1 MTPDD
6 RELLVILRRQ
16 QVELRESL
24 AKIDARLD
32 QLEAHE
38 AVAAIP
44 PPPPIAARPGL
55 RPAAMPPI
63 PTGREPILPPIPGA
77 VTPPPPPG
85 PVLPPIPSPAGRP
98 SIAPLPPMPLA
109 PHASFEFR
117 FGRWLTRIGAVFGVI
132 TLALILSLTH
142 AWLFKA
148 LGPAGIL
155 GFSGAVCVCIVIAGS
170 RLARRTRSGGLRL
183 FGLSVEAMGL
193 AGLYV
198 TFYAAHY
205 FPGVAIITSPLAAGL
220 LLLSW
225 SIYVLVLAEREKSQA
240 FALFAILLAYFST
253 AINPAGRF
261 TMAADL
267 LLAGTAVLF
276 FWRRGWTSF
285 TWIAVL
291 GTNYALLRRLV
302 VDENGDFTLA
312 TTHSLPF
319 APYAVYLIAAWSIF
333 TIGLVF
339 VRNSSLRREKRI
351 ALLSLNNGAF
361 AFLMTL
367 TTYVAGYGFRA
378 MGWTLFW
385 IGLALLATAG
395 VARILT
401 TAEEISG
408 AYLAQGLALFT
419 AGLMGIWSGVPRGVL
434 LLVETFFLG
443 FAASISRSL
452 IYKLAAA
459 LTALLATAFLLWEIG
474 VDSHDP
480 WRLGIFG
487 AVVMLFVA
495 WWARRA
501 FRYELHILPAPSYYV
516 ALALSL
522 LAMAMVTKLSDNALP
537 PALALVALALTFS
550 IYRLPLPELP
560 VMAQGLLLGA
570 QALVLFPAETGE
582 EMPAVCTLAVAAIT
596 LGLLI
601 WWPRQRAIPC
611 GPWIVLATFVYALAL
626 VGLTWH
632 AVRPELSDQSWMV
645 ASALLAFAF
654 LTVGALARIW
664 PLAAMGQLFLISSLE
679 YFSFPNGKI
688 DPYIWS
694 WPAAAVP
701 ITAVFVTGRAIHSW
715 LRVFPETPEAK
726 RRPWHR
732 IGTLCQWLAL
742 FMVIRLIFEL
752 VPQACL
758 PTTLLLFGTGLVA
771 WNAVRNNAA
780 GIRAGFIPSLLGV
793 AIVLG
798 DAAANPAGLVTV
810 LNGLAI
816 FALLL
821 QPAFLR
827 FGRRVIG
834 EVESWAVVVVA
845 VGTGWIFVNTWVD
858 ARLHPNDL
866 TMGWAVYA
874 LVLFLLGL
882 FVRERRLRWCGLFVL
897 AAAILRVLLFD
908 IWGFSNSY
916 KVLTFVVLTFITL
929 GLGFLYARLADR
941 LKARH

>member
-32 QLEAHE
+32 QLEARE

-44 PPPPIAARPGL
+44 PPPPTMA
-55 RPAAMPPI
+55 
-63 PTGREPILPPIPGA
+63 LPPIPVVPHVNLPPIPA
-77 VTPPPPPG
+77 RATTPPPPPG
-85 PVLPPIPSPAGRP
+85 PVLPPIPSTARRP
-98 SIAPLPPMPLA
+98 LIAPLPPV

-117 FGRWLTRIGAVFGVI
+117 FGRWLTRIGAAFGVI

-183 FGLSVEAMGL
+183 FGRTLEAMGL

-205 FPGVAIITSPLAAGL
+205 FPSVAIITSPLAAGL
-220 LLLSW
+220 LLISW
-225 SIYVLVLAEREKSQA
+225 SIYVLMLAEREKSQA

-276 FWRRGWTSF
+276 FWRRGWTSL
-285 TWIAVL
+285 TWVAVL

-302 VDENGDFTLA
+302 IDENGDFTLA
-312 TTHSLPF
+312 TSHSLPF

-361 AFLMTL
+361 AFLMAL
-367 TTYVAGYGFRA
+367 TTFVAGYGFRA
-378 MGWTLFW
+378 IGWTLFW
-385 IGLALLATAG
+385 ISLALLATAG
-395 VARILT
+395 VSRILT

-419 AGLMGIWSGVPRGVL
+419 AGLMGIWSGITRGVL

-452 IYKLAAA
+452 IFKLAAA
-459 LTALLATAFLLWEIG
+459 ITALLATGFLLWEIG
-474 VDSHDP
+474 FNSHDP

-501 FRYELHILPAPSYYV
+501 FRYELRVLPAPAYYV
-516 ALALSL
+516 GLGLSL
-522 LAMAMVTKLSDNALP
+522 LGMAMATKLSDHALP

-560 VMAQGLLLGA
+560 LMAQGLLITA
-570 QALVLFPAETGE
+570 QTLVLFPAETGE
-582 EMPAVCTLAVAAIT
+582 EMPPICTLTVAAVT
-596 LGLLI
+596 LVLLV
-601 WWPRQRAIPC
+601 WWSGERKIP
-611 GPWIVLATFVYALAL
+611 GGGWIVAATFFYALAL
-626 VGLTWH
+626 AGLTWH
-632 AVRPELSDQSWMV
+632 AVRPEVSDQSWMA
-645 ASALLAFAF
+645 ASAVLAAAF
-654 LTVGALARIW
+654 LAVGALARIW
-664 PLAAMGQLFLISSLE
+664 PLAAMGQLFLLASLE
-679 YFSFPNGKI
+679 YFFFPDGKTS
-688 DPYIWS
+688 PFTWS

-701 ITAVFVTGRAIHSW
+701 ITVVYVTGSAIHSW
-715 LRVFPETPEAK
+715 LRAFPETPKPAHQT
-726 RRPWHR
+726 WHKV
-732 IGTLCQWLAL
+732 GTLCQWLAL
-742 FMVIRLIFEL
+742 GMVIRVIFGL
-752 VPQACL
+752 VPHAGQAS
-758 PTTLLLFGTGLVA
+758 TLLLFGTALVA
-771 WNAVRNNAA
+771 WNAVRNNAV
-780 GIRAGFIPSLLGV
+780 GMRAGFIPTLLGAAV
-793 AIVLG
+793 VWH
-798 DAAANPAGLVTV
+798 DAAADPTGLVTV
-810 LNGLAI
+810 LNGLAV

-827 FGRRVIG
+827 LGHRVIG
-834 EVESWAVVVVA
+834 EVESWTVIVITA
-845 VGTGWIFVNTWVD
+845 GTGWIFVNTWVD
-858 ARLHPNDL
+858 SRLHPNDL

-882 FVRERRLRWCGLFVL
+882 LVRERRLRWCGLFVL
-897 AAAILRVLLFD
+897 AGAILRVLCYD
-908 IWGFSNSY
+908 VWGFSNGY

-929 GLGFLYARLADR
+929 GLGFLYARLSDR

>member
-16 QVELRESL
+16 QVELLASL

-32 QLEAHE
+32 QLEARE

-44 PPPPIAARPGL
+44 PPPPVSARPL
-55 RPAAMPPI
+55 LPPI
-63 PTGREPILPPIPGA
+63 PTIDQAVLPPLPPQAA
-77 VTPPPPPG
+77 VSPTPPG
-85 PVLPPIPSPAGRP
+85 PVLPPIPSTAGRP
-98 SIAPLPPMPLA
+98 SIAPLPPV

-155 GFSGAVCVCIVIAGS
+155 GFSGAVCMCVVIAGS

-205 FPGVAIITSPLAAGL
+205 FPSVAIITSPLAAGL

-276 FWRRGWTSF
+276 FWRSGWVSL
-285 TWIAVL
+285 TWVAVL

-302 VDENGDFTLA
+302 IDENGDFTLA

-333 TIGLVF
+333 TIGIVF
-339 VRNSSLRREKRI
+339 ARNSALRRDKRI
-351 ALLSLNNGAF
+351 ALVSLNNGAF

-385 IGLALLATAG
+385 ISLALLATAG

-419 AGLMGIWSGVPRGVL
+419 AGLMGIWSGITRGVL

-452 IYKLAAA
+452 IFKLAAA
-459 LTALLATAFLLWEIG
+459 MTALLATAFLLWEIG

-487 AVVMLFVA
+487 AAVLLFVA

-501 FRYELHILPAPSYYV
+501 FRYELHILPAPAYYV

-537 PALALVALALTFS
+537 PALALTALALTLS

-560 VMAQGLLLGA
+560 AMAQGLLLGA

-582 EMPAVCTLAVAAIT
+582 EMPAACTLAVAAIT
-596 LGLLI
+596 LALLV
-601 WWPRQRAIPC
+601 WWPRQRAIPR
-611 GPWIVLATFVYALAL
+611 GPWIVAMTFVYALAL
-626 VGLTWH
+626 VGLAWH

-664 PLAAMGQLFLISSLE
+664 PLAAMGQLFLLASLE
-679 YFSFPNGKI
+679 YFFFPNGTFS
-688 DPYIWS
+688 PFIWS
-694 WPAAAVP
+694 GPAAAVP
-701 ITAVFVTGRAIHSW
+701 ITVVYVTGRAIHSW
-715 LRVFPETPEAK
+715 LNVFPETPAPA
-726 RRPWHR
+726 RQTWHKV
-732 IGTLCQWLAL
+732 GTLCQWLAL
-742 FMVIRLIFEL
+742 GMVIRVIFGL
-752 VPQACL
+752 VPEANQPAIF
-758 PTTLLLFGTGLVA
+758 LLIGTALVA
-771 WNAVRNNAA
+771 WNTVRNNAA

-793 AIVLG
+793 ALALHG
-798 DAAANPAGLVTV
+798 AAVNPSGLVTV
-810 LNGLAI
+810 SNGLAI

-821 QPAFLR
+821 QP
-827 FGRRVIG
+827 V
-834 EVESWAVVVVA
+834 
-845 VGTGWIFVNTWVD
+845 T
-858 ARLHPNDL
+858 H
-866 TMGWAVYA
+866 
-874 LVLFLLGL
+874 
-882 FVRERRLRWCGLFVL
+882 
-897 AAAILRVLLFD
+897 
-908 IWGFSNSY
+908 SY
-916 KVLTFVVLTFITL
+916 KTENKPLFFSI
-929 GLGFLYARLADR
+929 
-941 LKARH
+941 KSS